1 MNRMN
6 KQMKRLVLSLFL
18 LVILC
23 VSAFGQE
30 RTKYDFKLNLDKIS
44 SGDNT
49 AVNQAFSKGRYIE
62 GSVLVVAKKPQ
73 QDRLTLSK
81 MSHTQALD
89 KINNVSAGVARSAN
103 AVLAATYDAVSINSD
118 KVVMMIY
125 SNEKTTE
132 ELIKELK
139 KDSNVLS
146 AVPNYI
152 HYISTA
158 KNLENEKA
166 SGQNMSAAASPNDP
180 MYNEMWGLSAINAP
194 SAWDKTT
201 GKEDVYVVVL
211 DTGIDHEHED
221 LAGNLG
227 TFNGNYAGCGV
238 LQIYDIYKKSG
249 DTEEFIGTNTKK
261 ISGQFDPDDVRL
273 DSWGDLDSHGTH
285 VAGTI
290 GAVGNNSLGVTGVN
304 WKVRL
309 LGIGM
314 TNVTLDNNNEVQ
326 CIDTDGFSTGQI
338 IEGLNIIL
346 QQKKAGLNIR
356 AVNMSWGGWY
366 TPPYQYELEDDPYY
380 VAFKAVSDAGVILA
394 AAAGNE
400 FQNLDA
406 PGGPGSDPY
415 NPKEDYRWKICVPAC
430 FKLANLI
437 TVGAVS
443 ADKSWCDF
451 SNYSPNYVDIAAP
464 GAAIMSTLPRY
475 VWLNGKVTS
484 EDLYGK
490 YNGTSMATPHVTGA
504 VALLCAAYPDKT
516 AGEIKE
522 LLLNNADKNFA
533 KEGKS
538 AYGMLDLGAAM
549 KAGAPAPTPT
559 PKPSGGSSGCN
570 GGIPFVALLSVMA
583 VAFFKKKR

>member
-158 KNLENEKA
+158 KNVENEKA

-273 DSWGDLDSHGTH
+273 DSWGGSRQP
-285 VAGTI
+285 
-290 GAVGNNSLGVTGVN
+290 
-304 WKVRL
+304 W
-309 LGIGM
+309 
-314 TNVTLDNNNEVQ
+314 
-326 CIDTDGFSTGQI
+326 
-338 IEGLNIIL
+338 
-346 QQKKAGLNIR
+346 
-356 AVNMSWGGWY
+356 
-366 TPPYQYELEDDPYY
+366 DPC
-380 VAFKAVSDAGVILA
+380 GR
-394 AAAGNE
+394 N
-400 FQNLDA
+400 
-406 PGGPGSDPY
+406 
-415 NPKEDYRWKICVPAC
+415 YRRCRK
-430 FKLANLI
+430 
-437 TVGAVS
+437 
-443 ADKSWCDF
+443 
-451 SNYSPNYVDIAAP
+451 
-464 GAAIMSTLPRY
+464 
-475 VWLNGKVTS
+475 
-484 EDLYGK
+484 
-490 YNGTSMATPHVTGA
+490 
-504 VALLCAAYPDKT
+504 
-516 AGEIKE
+516 
-522 LLLNNADKNFA
+522 
-533 KEGKS
+533 
-538 AYGMLDLGAAM
+538 
-549 KAGAPAPTPT
+549 
-559 PKPSGGSSGCN
+559 
-570 GGIPFVALLSVMA
+570 
-583 VAFFKKKR
+583 

>member
-1 MNRMN
+1 MN

-30 RTKYDFKLNLDKIS
+30 RTKYDLKLNLDKIS

-49 AVNQAFSKGRYIE
+49 AVNQAFSKGEYIE

-103 AVLAATYDAVSINSD
+103 AVLAATYDTVSINSD

-158 KNLENEKA
+158 KNVENEKA

-201 GKEDVYVVVL
+201 GKEDVYIVVL
-211 DTGIDHEHED
+211 DSGIDHEHED

-238 LQIYDIYKKSG
+238 LQIYDIFKKNMY
-249 DTEEFIGTNTKK
+249 EGTDTKK
-261 ISGQFDPDDVRL
+261 ISGQFDPDKMNL
-273 DSWGDLDSHGTH
+273 DSWGDLDSHRTH

-290 GAVGNNSLGVTGVN
+290 GAVVNNSLGVTGVN

-309 LGIGM
+309 LGIG
-314 TNVTLDNNNEVQ
+314 TTRVILEDNNDVQ
-326 CIDTDGFSTGQI
+326 DIETGSLSDGQI

-356 AVNMSWGGWY
+356 AVNMSWGAWF
-366 TPPYQYELEDDPYY
+366 TQPYQYEFEDDPYY
-380 VAFKAVSDAGVILA
+380 VALKAVSDAGVILA

-406 PGGPGSDPY
+406 PGGPGSDPD
-415 NPKEDYRWKICVPAC
+415 NPQ
-430 FKLANLI
+430 
-437 TVGAVS
+437 
-443 ADKSWCDF
+443 
-451 SNYSPNYVDIAAP
+451 
-464 GAAIMSTLPRY
+464 
-475 VWLNGKVTS
+475 
-484 EDLYGK
+484 
-490 YNGTSMATPHVTGA
+490 
-504 VALLCAAYPDKT
+504 
-516 AGEIKE
+516 
-522 LLLNNADKNFA
+522 
-533 KEGKS
+533 
-538 AYGMLDLGAAM
+538 
-549 KAGAPAPTPT
+549 
-559 PKPSGGSSGCN
+559 
-570 GGIPFVALLSVMA
+570 
-583 VAFFKKKR
+583 

>member
-1 MNRMN
+1 
-6 KQMKRLVLSLFL
+6 
-18 LVILC
+18 
-23 VSAFGQE
+23 
-30 RTKYDFKLNLDKIS
+30 
-44 SGDNT
+44 
-49 AVNQAFSKGRYIE
+49 
-62 GSVLVVAKKPQ
+62 
-73 QDRLTLSK
+73 

-89 KINNVSAGVARSAN
+89 KINTVSAGVARSAN

-118 KVVMMIY
+118 KVVMMI
-125 SNEKTTE
+125 SSKEKTTE

-158 KNLENEKA
+158 KNVKNGKA
-166 SGQNMSAAASPNDP
+166 SGQNIPATASPNDP
-180 MYNEMWGLSAINAP
+180 MYNEMWGLRAINAP

-211 DTGIDHEHED
+211 ETGLDHEHED

-227 TFNGNYAGCGV
+227 TFNGNYAGCWV
-238 LQIYDIYKKSG
+238 LQIYDFYEKDMETGKEKLIR
-249 DTEEFIGTNTKK
+249 TEIMK
-261 ISGQFDPDDVRL
+261 ISGQFDPDKMNL

-309 LGIGM
+309 LGIG
-314 TNVTLDNNNEVQ
+314 TTKVILDEDDKVVE
-326 CIDTDGFSTGQI
+326 IEPGELSDGQI
-338 IEGLNIIL
+338 IKGLNIIL
-346 QQKKAGLNIR
+346 QQKKTGLNIR
-356 AVNMSWGGWY
+356 AVNMSFGDWY
-366 TPPYQYELEDDPYY
+366 TPQYQLEESPYY
-380 VAFKAVSDAGVILA
+380 VALKAVSDAGVILV
-394 AAAGNE
+394 AAAGND

-406 PGGPGSDPY
+406 PGGPGSDLNY
-415 NPKEDYRWKICVPAC
+415 SEKDYRGKICYPAC
-430 FKLANLI
+430 YKLANLI

-451 SNYSPNYVDIAAP
+451 SNYSPSYVDIAAP
-464 GAAIMSTLPRY
+464 GAEIMSTLPRY
-475 VWLNGKVTS
+475 VLSGGKVIS
-484 EDLYGK
+484 QDLYGK
-490 YNGTSMATPHVTGA
+490 EFGTSMAAPHVTGA

-516 AGEIKE
+516 ASEIKE

-538 AYGMLDLGAAM
+538 AYGMLDLGSAM
-549 KAGAPAPTPT
+549 KAGAPAPTP
-559 PKPSGGSSGCN
+559 SGGGSGCN

>member
-1 MNRMN
+1 MM
-6 KQMKRLVLSLFL
+6 
-18 LVILC
+18 
-23 VSAFGQE
+23 
-30 RTKYDFKLNLDKIS
+30 IS
-44 SGDNT
+44 S
-49 AVNQAFSKGRYIE
+49 Q
-62 GSVLVVAKKPQ
+62 
-73 QDRLTLSK
+73 
-81 MSHTQALD
+81 
-89 KINNVSAGVARSAN
+89 
-103 AVLAATYDAVSINSD
+103 
-118 KVVMMIY
+118 
-125 SNEKTTE
+125 EKTTE

-158 KNLENEKA
+158 KKVEKGEA
-166 SGQNMSAAASPNDP
+166 SGQSMPAAASPNDP
-180 MYNEMWGLSAINAP
+180 KYNELWGLRAINAP

-238 LQIYDIYKKSG
+238 LQIYDFYEKDMETGKEKLIR
-249 DTEEFIGTNTKK
+249 TEIMK
-261 ISGQFDPDDVRL
+261 ISGQFDPDDMNL
-273 DSWGDLDSHGTH
+273 DSWGDLQSHGTH

-290 GAVGNNSLGVTGVN
+290 GAVGNNSLGVIGVN

-309 LGIGM
+309 LGIG
-314 TNVTLDNNNEVQ
+314 TTKVILNEDDKVVD
-326 CIDTDGFSTGQI
+326 IEPGELSDGQVI
-338 IEGLNIIL
+338 KGLNIIL

-356 AVNMSWGGWY
+356 AVNMSFGDWY
-366 TPPYQYELEDDPYY
+366 TPQYQLEESPYY
-380 VAFKAVSDAGVILA
+380 VALKAVSDAGVILVA
-394 AAAGNE
+394 AVGNE

-406 PGGPGSDPY
+406 PGGPGSDPRH
-415 NPKEDYRWKICVPAC
+415 PKEDYRGKICYPAC
-430 FKLANLI
+430 YKLANLI
-437 TVGAVS
+437 AVGAVS
-443 ADKSWCDF
+443 TDKSWCDF

-464 GAAIMSTLPRY
+464 GAEIISTLPRY
-475 VWLNGKVTS
+475 VWSDDDDKVIS
-484 EDLYGK
+484 QDLYGEE
-490 YNGTSMATPHVTGA
+490 NGTSMAAPHVTGA